1 MRARYGA
8 SRWSAVR
15 RCCQRRECE
24 RAEHCHHGSEHH
36 YRIVGEL
43 ELVPKWEADTET
55 HADRN
60 GNVLMEAN
68 DRAPLFT
75 DEQIRQMP
83 QPFPSTEHERVAAR
97 WGMREMRDQ
106 YEALITSGELMV
118 NRKEEYGE
126 TMFIYFATM
135 KPYSPTRSQCSRCNH
150 SWLTA
155 EAPRIGGF
163 CMCGS
168 KIVEA

>member
-1 MRARYGA
+1 MSNERVPLLTNEEAWDLAAPIYHAAEGA
-8 SRWSAVR
+8 SGYEVKKRLIEFGEEYVR
-15 RCCQRRECE
+15 R
-24 RAEHCHHGSEHH
+24 
-36 YRIVGEL
+36 
-43 ELVPKWEADTET
+43 K
-55 HADRN
+55 
-60 GNVLMEAN
+60 
-68 DRAPLFT
+68 
-75 DEQIRQMP
+75 
-83 QPFPSTEHERVAAR
+83 
-97 WGMREMRDQ
+97 
-106 YEALITSGELMV
+106 ITSGELMV

-168 KIVEA
+168 KIIDA